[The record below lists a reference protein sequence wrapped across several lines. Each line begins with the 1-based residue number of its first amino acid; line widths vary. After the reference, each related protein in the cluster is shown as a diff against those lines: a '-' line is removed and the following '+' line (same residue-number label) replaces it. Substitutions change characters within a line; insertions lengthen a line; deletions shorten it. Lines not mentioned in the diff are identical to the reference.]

1 MELHI
6 QIGKQK
12 VRFGAD
18 TMEEDIDTFFN
29 AVIEELV
36 IPVVEKSSSQDPD
49 KSLPGRQFWDEVF
62 GRIGQMVADL
72 SAGER
77 QLILRA
83 LVSVET
89 YRRFR
94 QLLEDENPRS

>member
-1 MELHI
+1 METFI
-6 QIGKQK
+6 EIGKQK
-12 VRFGAD
+12 VRLGAD
-18 TMEEDIDTFFN
+18 TMEEDIDSFFN

-36 IPVVEKSSSQDPD
+36 IPVVERSSSQDSD

-62 GRIGQMVADL
+62 GRIAEMVADL

-83 LVSVET
+83 LVSVEI

-94 QLLEDENPRS
+94 QLLEDEGPRS